1 MDGNRE
7 TYPKN
12 RILKKAGWFRIER
25 RESTKRNIPALLGG
39 ANIIKRSI

>member
-12 RILKKAGWFRIER
+12 RILKKAGWFRVGR
-25 RESTKRNIPALLGG
+25 KESTKKNILALLGG
-39 ANIIKRSI
+39 ANINNIL

>member
-25 RESTKRNIPALLGG
+25 KESRKKNIPALLGG